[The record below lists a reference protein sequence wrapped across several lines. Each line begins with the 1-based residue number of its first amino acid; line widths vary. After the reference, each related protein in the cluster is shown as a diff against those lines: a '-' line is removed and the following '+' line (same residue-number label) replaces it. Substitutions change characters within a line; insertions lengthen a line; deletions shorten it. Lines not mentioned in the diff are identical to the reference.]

1 MASVSRSLRL
11 ASRFTAVPRPFALR
25 IAAASVSQRAAFT
38 VSARRFKPEAVRETE
53 VPVTAFNPGSKGAPG
68 SSPEHFTIPAQPSRT
83 VEPVVEEVDEVQPLS
98 DEVYAQMPRTLQKMS
113 VKGKVI
119 IITG

>member
-1 MASVSRSLRL
+1 MASASRSLRL

-25 IAAASVSQRAAFT
+25 TATASVSQRAAFT
-38 VSARRFKPEAVRETE
+38 VSARRFKSEVVRETE
-53 VPVTAFNPGSKGAPG
+53 VPVTVYNPDSKGAPG
-68 SSPEHFTIPAQPSRT
+68 SSPEHFTIPAQPSRP